1 MGLWINTLDR
11 DATLAREAAILH
23 LEKVKKEERQQK
35 KMYRW
40 RRGSLIVARNT
51 ESGLRET
58 VKALGYEWS
67 EGRFGD

>member
-1 MGLWINTLDR
+1 MGVYLDNL
-11 DATLAREAAILH
+11 AMTALLARETALRH
-23 LEKVKKEERQQK
+23 LDKAKKEEQQQK

>member
-23 LEKVKKEERQQK
+23 LEKVKKEEHGQK

>member
-1 MGLWINTLDR
+1 MGVYLDNL
-11 DATLAREAAILH
+11 AMTALLARETALQH
-23 LEKVKKEERQQK
+23 LGKAKREEQQQE

>member
-1 MGLWINTLDR
+1 MGTYIDSLNKDAYLSREIAIKHLDK
-11 DATLAREAAILH
+11 A
-23 LEKVKKEERQQK
+23 KKEEQQQK

>member
-1 MGLWINTLDR
+1 MGVYLDNL
-11 DATLAREAAILH
+11 AMTALLARETALH
-23 LEKVKKEERQQK
+23 HLDKAKKEEQQQK

>member
-1 MGLWINTLDR
+1 MGTWNESMTR
-11 DATLAREAAILH
+11 DASLAREIAIKH
-23 LEKVKKEERQQK
+23 LAKAKREEQQQE